1 MGKFNNN
8 RKNAQTSSDRKLFFD
23 TISDMRKLISK
34 NTNSYTAETLG
45 LGKKVKMPYN
55 HLIGRRKA
63 IKDKYRHE
71 KSRAH

>member
-1 MGKFNNN
+1 MGKFNNKH
-8 RKNAQTSSDRKLFFD
+8 KNTQTSGDRRLFFD
-23 TISDMRKLISK
+23 TINDIRRLISK
-34 NTNSYTAETLG
+34 STNSYTAETLG

-63 IKDKYRHE
+63 IKNQYRHE